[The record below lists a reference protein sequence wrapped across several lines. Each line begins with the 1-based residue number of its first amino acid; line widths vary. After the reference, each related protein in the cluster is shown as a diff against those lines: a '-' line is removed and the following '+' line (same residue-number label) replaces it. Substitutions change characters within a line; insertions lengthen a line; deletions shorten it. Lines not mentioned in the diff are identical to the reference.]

1 MKILKKSL
9 PLVLILLVCGCSPQ
23 LNLNDIQVI
32 NTPLNIGEARSWFLS
47 NNLNEDYNRSRVGGI
62 EKFIE
67 RKPQW
72 QLTEELTFADGTPV
86 LVTPLLYNNTH
97 RVSTFRTEA
106 KISKNSKKIS
116 KKLDVM
122 YSQLL
127 MYRGKSGKIYSYV
140 MTYAGSEEYR
150 KTNSKI
156 KKETFSGFVVTYD
169 ITETTIVD
177 SWEYKN
183 GKPKQRIGAVLQA
196 KNAKYKNARTTCVN
210 AVYYDV
216 WTEIDYAESEYV
228 TKL

>member
-116 KKLDVM
+116 KKLDLM
-122 YSQLL
+122 YS
-127 MYRGKSGKIYSYV
+127 
-140 MTYAGSEEYR
+140 
-150 KTNSKI
+150 
-156 KKETFSGFVVTYD
+156 
-169 ITETTIVD
+169 
-177 SWEYKN
+177 
-183 GKPKQRIGAVLQA
+183 
-196 KNAKYKNARTTCVN
+196 
-210 AVYYDV
+210 
-216 WTEIDYAESEYV
+216 
-228 TKL
+228 